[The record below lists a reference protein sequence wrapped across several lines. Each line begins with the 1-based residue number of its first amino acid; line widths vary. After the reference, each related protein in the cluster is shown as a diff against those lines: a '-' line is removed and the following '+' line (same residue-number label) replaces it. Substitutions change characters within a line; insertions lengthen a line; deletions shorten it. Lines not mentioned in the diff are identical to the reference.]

1 MDSESVLQPPST
13 MAPINRLTNLRST
26 ITKRMQFRRSVRS
39 SVTAGTLPAPDA
51 ASAPGS
57 SHEDEEDS
65 VDSRD
70 HSASG
75 EHQADHR
82 QDETDSLDSNSTDAI
97 AARYAENP
105 ILARTHI
112 VSAQNEADTIKTASS
127 LYDSNNIA
135 LPATMAPGPPN
146 VGQSPQLVTSVS
158 TSGSVGGA
166 MAAGI
171 DADYLAVTVDQQKF
185 PVSSHVSRF
194 LCYRLYTLQI
204 FAKK

>member
-1 MDSESVLQPPST
+1 MDSESFLRPPST
-13 MAPINRLTNLRST
+13 TAPINRLTNLRST

-39 SVTAGTLPAPDA
+39 SVTAGTLPAPDP
-51 ASAPGS
+51 ASGPGS
-57 SHEDEEDS
+57 SHEDEDDS

-75 EHQADHR
+75 ERQAGHR

-105 ILARTHI
+105 VLARTHI
-112 VSAQNEADTIKTASS
+112 VSAQNEGDTVKTASS